1 MAHSQSLFFSLEC
14 QEALGMEN
22 GSITDAQIS
31 ASSQWDANHAAHQG
45 RLHFTARPRKPG
57 SWTPRKDDPHPWLQ
71 IDLGSQYI
79 KVKRVATQG
88 RNSNNR
94 WYEWVTRYKMQYSN
108 DEVNF
113 QYYKERGQTT
123 AKVLK
128 WTQSTDI
135 LSHLDFLIF

>member
-1 MAHSQSLFFSLEC
+1 
-14 QEALGMEN
+14 MEN
-22 GSITDAQIS
+22 GLIPDAQIS

-45 RLHFTARPRKPG
+45 RLRFKARPWKPG